1 MLGSSFF
8 LLLNEFDFLLDYF
21 HLPAFTL
28 LLPQFLNPLLLYQ
41 LAVVYAHQLY
51 GLLDKLVL
59 WEHCFGFDI
68 ILFLGV
74 VDRQKR
80 VVFLHQFVF
89 SERFK
94 PEISKQLLIFAI
106 TWFRFLIDLGHFFH
120 FGEGF

>member
-1 MLGSSFF
+1 
-8 LLLNEFDFLLDYF
+8 
-21 HLPAFTL
+21 
-28 LLPQFLNPLLLYQ
+28 
-41 LAVVYAHQLY
+41 VVYAHQLY
-51 GLLDKLVL
+51 RLLDKLVL
-59 WEHCFGFDI
+59 WEHRFGFDI

-94 PEISKQLLIFAI
+94 PEIPKQLLIFAV
-106 TWFRFLIDLGHFFH
+106 TWFCFLIDLGHFFH